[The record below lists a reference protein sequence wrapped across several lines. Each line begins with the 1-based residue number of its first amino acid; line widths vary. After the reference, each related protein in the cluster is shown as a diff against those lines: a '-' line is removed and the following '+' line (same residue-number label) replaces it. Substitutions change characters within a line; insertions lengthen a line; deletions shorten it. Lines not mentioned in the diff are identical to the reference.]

1 MSHDTNLPAISE
13 ATFPSAVVVV
23 VATLRT
29 PRLNFLK
36 NRLASTD
43 GLFVWPALR
52 VSERPSLSEEFWYNV
67 TIVSM
72 AKFWLAIL
80 SASR

>member
-29 PRLNFLK
+29 PRLNFFK
-36 NRLASTD
+36 DRLGSTVN
-43 GLFVWPALR
+43 LFVWPAFR
-52 VSERPSLSEEFWYNV
+52 VSERPGVSDEFWYNV
-67 TIVSM
+67 AIVSM
-72 AKFWLAIL
+72 ANFWLAIL

>member
-23 VATLRT
+23 VAALRT

-36 NRLASTD
+36 NSLAST
-43 GLFVWPALR
+43 GEPFAWPAFR
-52 VSERPSLSEEFWYNV
+52 VSERPGISDEFWYSV
-67 TIVSM
+67 TIVPT
-72 AKFWLAIL
+72 ANFWLAIL